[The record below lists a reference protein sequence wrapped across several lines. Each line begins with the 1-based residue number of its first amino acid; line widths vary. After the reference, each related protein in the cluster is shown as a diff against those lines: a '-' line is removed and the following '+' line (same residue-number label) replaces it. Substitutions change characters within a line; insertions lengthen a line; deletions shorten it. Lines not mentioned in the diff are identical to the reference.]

1 MSSPFDRFAAPFG
14 IAFLEEGNLRV
25 RSLAASS
32 CLVTALVFGVAAC
45 GGNGNDNGGGGGGG
59 ASTGRTSL
67 TIYSSLPL
75 QGDSRPQSEDVVNGE
90 RLALEEAGGKVGKF
104 TIKYVSLDDA
114 TAAAGKWDPG
124 QTSSNARKAAQ
135 DPSTI
140 AYLGEFN
147 SGASAISIPILNEAN
162 ILQISPSNT
171 YVGLTRAKGADKGE
185 PDKYYP
191 AGKRTY
197 GRVVPADHIQAAAQ
211 VTYQKDEGCKK
222 TYILNDKEV
231 YGKGIAVQVESIA
244 KTQGLAIA
252 GNDGIDTHAANFRT
266 VAQKIK
272 SSGADCMFFGGIT
285 QNKGVQVFTDVNAA
299 NPNMKLFGPD
309 GVADVFVTK
318 ISSKVAAQTY
328 ITNPTLDP
336 KLYPPA
342 AQDFFNKFK
351 EKFGHEPYPYAIY
364 GYEAMKVALLAI
376 QNAGD
381 KGNDRQAVIDAF
393 FKIKDRDS
401 VLGKYSIDE
410 NGDTTLSDYG
420 ADRVKNKKLVF
431 DKVIKAQTQG

>member
-1 MSSPFDRFAAPFG
+1 
-14 IAFLEEGNLRV
+14 LRA
-25 RSLAASS
+25 RSLAASG
-32 CLVTALVFGVAAC
+32 CLVTALALGVSAC
-45 GGNGNDNGGGGGGG
+45 GGSNDDKSSTSSGGGGG
-59 ASTGRTSL
+59 GRTSL

-75 QGDSRPQSEDVVNGE
+75 QGDSRPQSTDVVNGE
-90 RLALEEAGGKVGKF
+90 KLALEEAGGKVGKF

-124 QTSSNARKAAQ
+124 QTSADARKAAQ
-135 DPSTI
+135 DASTI

-162 ILQISPSNT
+162 VLQISPSNT
-171 YVGLTRAKGADKGE
+171 YVGLTRSEGADKGE

-191 AGKRTY
+191 AGKRTF

-211 VTYQKDEGCKK
+211 VTYQKDQGCKK

-231 YGKGIAVQVESIA
+231 YGKGIAVQVQNIGKA
-244 KTQGLAIA
+244 QGLAIA
-252 GNDGIDTHAANFRT
+252 GNDGIDTKAANFRSLAT
-266 VAQKIK
+266 KIK

-285 QNKGVQVFTDVNAA
+285 QNKGVQVFKDVAAA
-299 NPNMKLFGPD
+299 NPTMKLFGPD
-309 GVADVFVTK
+309 GVAESAFSTK
-318 ISSKVAAQTY
+318 LGSAVEKNTY

-342 AQDFFNKFK
+342 AQDFFKKFK
-351 EKFGHEPYPYAIY
+351 AKFGNDPQPYAIY

-381 KGNDRQAVIDAF
+381 KGNDKQAVIDAF

-420 ADRVKNKKLVF
+420 ADRVEGGKLVF

>member
-1 MSSPFDRFAAPFG
+1 
-14 IAFLEEGNLRV
+14 LRA
-25 RSLAASS
+25 RSLAASG
-32 CLVTALVFGVAAC
+32 CLVTALAFGVSAC
-45 GGNGNDNGGGGGGG
+45 GGGSDNKSSGGGGE
-59 ASTGRTSL
+59 GRTAL

-75 QGDSRPQSEDVVNGE
+75 QGDSRPQSEDVVKGE
-90 RLALEEAGGKVGKF
+90 KMALEEAGGKVGKF
-104 TIKYVSLDDA
+104 TIKYSSLDDS
-114 TAAAGKWDPG
+114 TAATGKWDPG
-124 QTSSNARKAAQ
+124 QTSADARKAAQ
-135 DPSTI
+135 DASTI

-147 SGASAISIPILNEAN
+147 SGGSAISIPILNEAN
-162 ILQISPSNT
+162 TLQISPSNT
-171 YVGLTRAKGADKGE
+171 YVGLTRAEGADKGE

-191 AGKRTY
+191 AGKRTF

-211 VTYQKDEGCKK
+211 VAYQKDQGCKK
-222 TYILNDKEV
+222 VYILNDKEV
-231 YGKGIAVQVESIA
+231 YGKGIAVQVESIGKA
-244 KTQGLAIA
+244 QGLAIA
-252 GNDGIDTHAANFRT
+252 ANEGFDTKAANFRT
-266 VAQKIK
+266 VASKIK
-272 SSGADCMFFGGIT
+272 DSGADCMFFGGIL
-285 QNKGVQVFTDVNAA
+285 QNKGAQVFKDVHAA

-309 GVADVFVTK
+309 GVADSAFTTK
-318 ISSKVAAQTY
+318 LGSDVEKMTY

-342 AQDFFNKFK
+342 AQDFFAKFK
-351 EKFGHEPYPYAIY
+351 EKYGKDPEPYAIY

-420 ADRVKNKKLVF
+420 SDRVEGGKLVF

>member
-1 MSSPFDRFAAPFG
+1 
-14 IAFLEEGNLRV
+14 LRA
-25 RSLAASS
+25 RSLAASG
-32 CLVTALVFGVAAC
+32 CLVTALALGLAAC
-45 GGNGNDNGGGGGGG
+45 GGSDDDKSSGGGGG
-59 ASTGRTSL
+59 SEGRTAL

-75 QGDSRPQSEDVVNGE
+75 QGDSRPQSTDVVNGE
-90 RLALEEAGGKVGKF
+90 KLALEEAGGKVGKF

-124 QTSSNARKAAQ
+124 QTSADARKAAQ

-140 AYLGEFN
+140 VYLGEFN
-147 SGASAISIPILNEAN
+147 SGASAISIPILNESN
-162 ILQISPSNT
+162 TLQISPSNT
-171 YVGLTRAKGADKGE
+171 YVGLTRAEGADKGE

-211 VTYQKDEGCKK
+211 VTYQKDQGCKK

-231 YGKGIAVQVESIA
+231 YGKGIAVQVESIGKA
-244 KTQGLAIA
+244 QGLTIA
-252 GNDGIDTHAANFRT
+252 GNDGIDTKAANFRSLAT
-266 VAQKIK
+266 KVKD
-272 SSGADCMFFGGIT
+272 SGADCMFFGGIT
-285 QNKGVQVFTDVNAA
+285 QNKGVQVFKDVHAA
-299 NPNMKLFGPD
+299 NPTMKLFGPD
-309 GVADVFVTK
+309 GVAESAFSEKLGSDVEK
-318 ISSKVAAQTY
+318 QTY

-342 AQDFFNKFK
+342 AQDFFAKFK
-351 EKFGHEPYPYAIY
+351 EKFGNDPQPYAIY

-381 KGNDRQAVIDAF
+381 KGNDKQAVIDAF

-420 ADRVKNKKLVF
+420 ADRVEGGKLVF

>member
-1 MSSPFDRFAAPFG
+1 MRA
-14 IAFLEEGNLRV
+14 
-25 RSLAASS
+25 RSLAASG
-32 CLVTALVFGVAAC
+32 CLVTALALGVAAC
-45 GGNGNDNGGGGGGG
+45 GGGSDNSSTSSGGG
-59 ASTGRTSL
+59 SNGRTSL

-75 QGDSRPQSEDVVNGE
+75 QGDSRPQSTDVVNGE
-90 RLALEEAGGKVGKF
+90 KLALEEAGGKVGKF
-104 TIKYVSLDDA
+104 TIKYASLDDA

-124 QTSSNARKAAQ
+124 QTSADGRKAAQ
-135 DPSTI
+135 DASTI

-171 YVGLTRAKGADKGE
+171 YVGLTRSEGADKGE

-191 AGKRTY
+191 SGKRTF

-211 VTYQKDEGCKK
+211 VTYQKDQGCKK

-231 YGKGIAVQVESIA
+231 YGKGIAVQVQNIGKA
-244 KTQGLAIA
+244 QGLAIT
-252 GNDGIDTHAANFRT
+252 GNDGIDTKAANFRSLAT
-266 VAQKIK
+266 KIK

-285 QNKGVQVFTDVNAA
+285 QNKGVQVFKDVNAA
-299 NPNMKLFGPD
+299 NPTMKLFGPD
-309 GVADVFVTK
+309 GVAESAFATK
-318 ISSKVAAQTY
+318 LGSAVEKNTY

-342 AQDFFNKFK
+342 AQDFFAKFK
-351 EKFGHEPYPYAIY
+351 QKFGNDPQPYAIY

-420 ADRVKNKKLVF
+420 ADRVEGGKLVF

>member
-1 MSSPFDRFAAPFG
+1 
-14 IAFLEEGNLRV
+14 LRA
-25 RSLAASS
+25 RSLAASG
-32 CLVTALVFGVAAC
+32 CLVTALALGVAAC
-45 GGNGNDNGGGGGGG
+45 GGGNDDKSSGGGGGE
-59 ASTGRTSL
+59 GRTSL

-75 QGDSRPQSEDVVNGE
+75 QGDSRPQSTDVVNGE
-90 RLALEEAGGKVGKF
+90 KLALEEAGGKVGKF

-124 QTSSNARKAAQ
+124 QTSADARKAAQ
-135 DPSTI
+135 DASTI

-162 ILQISPSNT
+162 VLQVSPSNT
-171 YVGLTRAKGADKGE
+171 YVGLTRAEGADKGE

-191 AGKRTY
+191 AGKRTF

-211 VTYQKDEGCKK
+211 VTYQKDQGCKK

-231 YGKGIAVQVESIA
+231 YGKGIAVQVANIGKA
-244 KTQGLAIA
+244 QGLAIA
-252 GNDGIDTHAANFRT
+252 GNDGIDTKAANFRSLAT
-266 VAQKIK
+266 KIK

-285 QNKGVQVFTDVNAA
+285 QNKGVQVFKDVGAA
-299 NPNMKLFGPD
+299 NPTMKLFGPD
-309 GVADVFVTK
+309 GVAESAFSTK
-318 ISSKVAAQTY
+318 LGSAVEKNTY

-342 AQDFFNKFK
+342 AQDFFAKFK
-351 EKFGHEPYPYAIY
+351 QKFGNDPQPYAIY

-381 KGNDRQAVIDAF
+381 KGNDKQAVIDAF

-420 ADRVKNKKLVF
+420 ADRVEGGKLVF

>member
-1 MSSPFDRFAAPFG
+1 
-14 IAFLEEGNLRV
+14 LRV
-25 RSLAASS
+25 RSVAAAG
-32 CLVTALVFGVAAC
+32 CLTTALAFGVAAC
-45 GGNGNDNGGGGGGG
+45 GGGGDNGGGGGGG
-59 ASTGRTSL
+59 AGRTTL

-75 QGDSRPQSEDVVNGE
+75 QGDSRPQSSSVVDGE
-90 RLALEEAGGKVGKF
+90 KLALEEAGGKVGKF
-104 TIKYVSLDDA
+104 KITYKSLDDA
-114 TAAAGKWDPG
+114 TAAAGKWEPG
-124 QTSSNARKAAQ
+124 QTSADARKAAQ

-147 SGASAISIPILNEAN
+147 SGASAISLPITNEAG

-191 AGKRTY
+191 SGKRTY

-211 VTYQKDEGCKK
+211 VAYQKGEGCTKL
-222 TYILNDKEV
+222 YILNDKEV
-231 YGKGIAVQVESIA
+231 YGKGIADQVASIA
-244 KTQGLAIA
+244 KAQGLTVL
-252 GNDGIDTHAANFRT
+252 GNDGIDTKAANFRT
-266 VAQKIK
+266 VATKIK
-272 SSGADCMFFGGIT
+272 SAGADCMFFGGIT
-285 QNKGVQVFTDVNAA
+285 QNKGVQVFTDVHAA
-299 NPNMKLFGPD
+299 NPTAKLFGPD
-309 GVADVFVTK
+309 GVAESPFTTK
-318 ISSKVAAQTY
+318 ISPAVQKQVY

-342 AQDFFNKFK
+342 AQDFFKAYK
-351 EKFGHEPYPYAIY
+351 TKYGADPEPYAIY

-420 ADRVKNKKLVF
+420 ADRVKSGKLVF
-431 DKVIKAQTQG
+431 DKVLKAQVTS

>member
-1 MSSPFDRFAAPFG
+1 M
-14 IAFLEEGNLRV
+14 RV
-25 RSLAASS
+25 RSAAALS
-32 CLVTALVFGVAAC
+32 CLVPALAFGLAAC
-45 GGNGNDNGGGGGGG
+45 GDDEDSSGGSTSSGG
-59 ASTGRTSL
+59 TTL

-75 QGDSRPQSEDVVNGE
+75 QGDSKPQSDSVVNGE
-90 RLALEEAGGKVGKF
+90 KLALEEAGGKVGQF

-114 TAAAGKWDPG
+114 TAAEGKWEPG
-124 QTSSNARKAAQ
+124 QVTANAQKAAQ
-135 DPSTI
+135 DKTAI

-147 SGASAISIPILNEAN
+147 SGASAISIPLINQVG

-171 YVGLTRAKGADKGE
+171 YVGLTRAEGAEKGE

-191 AGKRTY
+191 SGKRTF

-211 VTYQKDEGCKK
+211 VSYQKDQGCTKL
-222 TYILNDKEV
+222 YILNDKEV
-231 YGKGIAVQVESIA
+231 YGKGIADGVAKIA
-244 KTQGLAIA
+244 EAQGLEVL
-252 GNDGIDTHAANFRT
+252 GNDGIDIKAANFRSL
-266 VAQKIK
+266 ASKIV
-272 SSGADCMFFGGIT
+272 SAGADCMFFGGIT
-285 QNKGVQVFTDVNAA
+285 QNKGVQLWKDVYAA
-299 NPNMKLFGPD
+299 DKTLKLFGPD
-309 GVADVFVTK
+309 GVAESAFSEEIGESEKNTF
-318 ISSKVAAQTY
+318 

-342 AQDFFNKFK
+342 AQDFFATYK
-351 EKFGHEPYPYAIY
+351 EKYGKDPEPYAIY

-420 ADRVKNKKLVF
+420 GNKIVDGKLVF
-431 DKVIKAQTQG
+431 DKVIKAATT

>member
-1 MSSPFDRFAAPFG
+1 
-14 IAFLEEGNLRV
+14 LRA
-25 RSLAASS
+25 RSLAASG
-32 CLVTALVFGVAAC
+32 CLVTALALGVAAC
-45 GGNGNDNGGGGGGG
+45 GGGDDNSSTSSGGGGGG
-59 ASTGRTSL
+59 GRTSL

-75 QGDSRPQSEDVVNGE
+75 QGDSRPQSTDVVNGE
-90 RLALEEAGGKVGKF
+90 KLALQEAGGKVGKF

-124 QTSSNARKAAQ
+124 QTSADARKAAQ

-162 ILQISPSNT
+162 VLQISPSNT
-171 YVGLTRAKGADKGE
+171 YVGLTRSEGADKGE

-191 AGKRTY
+191 AGKRTF

-211 VTYQKDEGCKK
+211 VTYQKDQGCKK

-231 YGKGIAVQVESIA
+231 YGKGIAVQVQNIA
-244 KTQGLAIA
+244 KAQGLGIA
-252 GNDGIDTHAANFRT
+252 GNDGIDTKAANFRSLAT
-266 VAQKIK
+266 KIK
-272 SSGADCMFFGGIT
+272 ASGADCMFFGGIT
-285 QNKGVQVFTDVNAA
+285 QNKGVQVFKDVSAA
-299 NPNMKLFGPD
+299 NPTMKLFGPD
-309 GVADVFVTK
+309 GVAESAFSTK
-318 ISSKVAAQTY
+318 LGSSVEKQTY

-342 AQDFFNKFK
+342 AQDFFSKFK
-351 EKFGHEPYPYAIY
+351 QKFGNEPQPYAIY

-381 KGNDRQAVIDAF
+381 KGNDKQAVIDAF

-420 ADRVKNKKLVF
+420 ADRVEGGKLVF

>member
-1 MSSPFDRFAAPFG
+1 
-14 IAFLEEGNLRV
+14 LRA
-25 RSLAASS
+25 RSLAASG
-32 CLVTALVFGVAAC
+32 CLVTALALGVAAC
-45 GGNGNDNGGGGGGG
+45 GGGSDNS
-59 ASTGRTSL
+59 STSGSSGRTSL

-75 QGDSRPQSEDVVNGE
+75 QGDSRPQSTDVVNGE
-90 RLALEEAGGKVGKF
+90 KLALEEAGGKVGKF
-104 TIKYVSLDDA
+104 TIKYSSLDDA

-124 QTSSNARKAAQ
+124 QTSADGRKAAQ
-135 DPSTI
+135 DASTI
-140 AYLGEFN
+140 VYLGEFN

-171 YVGLTRAKGADKGE
+171 YVGLTRSEGADKGE

-191 AGKRTY
+191 SGKRTF

-211 VTYQKDEGCKK
+211 VTYQKDQGCKK

-231 YGKGIAVQVESIA
+231 YGKGIAVQVQNIGKA
-244 KTQGLAIA
+244 QGLAIA
-252 GNDGIDTHAANFRT
+252 GNDGIDTKAANFRSLAT
-266 VAQKIK
+266 KIK

-285 QNKGVQVFTDVNAA
+285 QNKGVQVFKDVNAA
-299 NPNMKLFGPD
+299 NPTMKLFGPD
-309 GVADVFVTK
+309 GVAESAFSTK
-318 ISSKVAAQTY
+318 LGSAVEKNTY

-342 AQDFFNKFK
+342 AQDFFTKFK
-351 EKFGHEPYPYAIY
+351 QKFGNDPQPYAIY

-401 VLGKYSIDE
+401 VLGKYSIDK

-420 ADRVKNKKLVF
+420 ADRVEGGKLVF